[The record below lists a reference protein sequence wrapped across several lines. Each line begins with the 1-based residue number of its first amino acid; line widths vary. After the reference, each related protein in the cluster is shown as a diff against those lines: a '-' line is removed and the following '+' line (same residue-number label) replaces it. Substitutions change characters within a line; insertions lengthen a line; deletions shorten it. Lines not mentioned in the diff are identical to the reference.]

1 MHRLLMTNRTLIAST
16 LFTTL
21 ASIDCEEIALVQQCH
36 FLERVLKVEGRDG
49 LGLTDRVLALSIAE
63 EGVRKLVK
71 SEVAKADHQ
80 KLLDEMRGGSSS
92 STLVQIR
99 ETITWSKIWDQAL
112 TYGPKAVDDTFPIIV
127 HSTIY

>member
-1 MHRLLMTNRTLIAST
+1 MAARILTRKLLYMHRLLMTKHENIASR

-36 FLERVLKVEGRDG
+36 LLERVLKVEGRDG

-63 EGVRKLVK
+63 EGVGKFVK

-80 KLLDEMRGGSSS
+80 KLLDIMR
-92 STLVQIR
+92 
-99 ETITWSKIWDQAL
+99 
-112 TYGPKAVDDTFPIIV
+112 
-127 HSTIY
+127 